1 MSLKKYDELK
11 RLYNNYVE
19 YLDRVLNAD
28 EIMEDIKNLLSNID
42 DLYMKLIYVVESKGI
57 LEIKSELDVLKSDF
71 MSKVEETYQI
81 FVEEVID

>member
-11 RLYNNYVE
+11 KLYNNYVE

-81 FVEEVID
+81 FAEEVID

>member
-57 LEIKSELDVLKSDF
+57 LEIKSELDVLKLDF

-81 FVEEVID
+81 FTEEVID

>member
-11 RLYNNYVE
+11 KLYNNYVE

>member
-81 FVEEVID
+81 FAEEVID